1 MNITR
6 FYDPADRRIKIT
18 RIKMM
23 PIYDLQIQNDGYLL
37 VIEVRFIRSI
47 WMLMVL
53 VSGRFRSG
61 LVVIWLLFCSS
72 CIFI

>member
-6 FYDPADRRIKIT
+6 FYDPVDRRIKIT

-23 PIYDLQIQNDGYLL
+23 PIYDLQIQNDEYLL
-37 VIEVRFIRSI
+37 GTEVRFIRSI
-47 WMLMVL
+47 WKLMML

-61 LVVIWLLFCSS
+61 LAVI
-72 CIFI
+72 

>member
-37 VIEVRFIRSI
+37 VTVVRFIRSI

-61 LVVIWLLFCSS
+61 LAVI
-72 CIFI
+72 